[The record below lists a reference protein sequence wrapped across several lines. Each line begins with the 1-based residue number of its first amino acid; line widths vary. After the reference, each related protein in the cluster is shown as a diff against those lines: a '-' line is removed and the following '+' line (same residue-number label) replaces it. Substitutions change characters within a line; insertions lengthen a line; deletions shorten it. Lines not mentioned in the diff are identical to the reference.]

1 MTDHDGLH
9 VEELTVAYGQA
20 IALSAV
26 TMDVAAGTVVGVVG
40 ANGAGKTT
48 LLKTIAGVLRPLRGR
63 IGWQGEPIAG
73 LGAYRVVRRGV
84 AYVPEGRQLFPNLS
98 VLDNLRAGA
107 VAAGVPA
114 ERRMDFVLS
123 VFPQLRGLLRR
134 QAGALSGGEQQMVAI
149 GRGLMADPKMLTVDE
164 ISLGLAPKAAQ
175 EILQSL
181 AGLQQDTGLTLLLV
195 DQNIRLL
202 SSVMNNCYVLSHGQ
216 VSGPVKADSLRDLEV
231 IEAYIG

>member
-1 MTDHDGLH
+1 MTDHDGLQI
-9 VEELTVAYGQA
+9 EELTVAYGQA
-20 IALSAV
+20 IALSGV
-26 TMDVAAGTVVGVVG
+26 TMAVPPGAIVGVVG

-48 LLKTIAGVLRPLRGR
+48 LLKTIAGVLRPLQGR
-63 IGWQGEPIAG
+63 IQWQGEPIAG
-73 LGAYRVVRRGV
+73 MGAFRVVRRGV
-84 AYVPEGRQLFPNLS
+84 AYVPEGRQLFANLN
-98 VLDNLRAGA
+98 VFDNLRSGA

-114 ERRMDFVLS
+114 DLRMDFVLG

-149 GRGLMADPKMLTVDE
+149 GRGLMAHPKMLTVDE

-175 EILQSL
+175 EILVSL
-181 AGLQQDTGLTLLLV
+181 AELQQTTGLTLLLV

-202 SSVMNNCYVLSHGQ
+202 SSVMSQCFVLSHGQ